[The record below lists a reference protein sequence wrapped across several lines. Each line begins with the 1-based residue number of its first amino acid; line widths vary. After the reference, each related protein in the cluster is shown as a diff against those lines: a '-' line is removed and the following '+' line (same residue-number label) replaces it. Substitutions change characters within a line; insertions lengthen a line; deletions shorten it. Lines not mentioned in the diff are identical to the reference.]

1 MASCSLSGDGMAR
14 QGARY
19 AALARDV
26 AEASRAPRRLDVAFA
41 AGYDRALLDE
51 AIAIEREC
59 CPFFAIELDHDE
71 RRLAIELP
79 EGEDTLLLDGITSA
93 LTGQPAAAR

>member
-1 MASCSLSGDGMAR
+1 MAR

-19 AALARDV
+19 AQLAGDV
-26 AEASRAPRRLDVAFA
+26 AEAAREPRRLAVTFSE
-41 AGYDRALLDE
+41 GYDRALLDE

-59 CPFFAIELDHDE
+59 CPFFAISLDHDA
-71 RRLAIELP
+71 RRLVIEMA

-93 LTGQPAAAR
+93 LAPSAAAPTRT

>member
-1 MASCSLSGDGMAR
+1 MAR

-19 AALARDV
+19 ARLAGDV
-26 AEASRAPRRLDVAFA
+26 EGASRSPRRLEVSFA
-41 AGYDRALLDE
+41 EGYDAALLDE

-59 CPFFAIELDHDE
+59 CPFFAIQFDHAA
-71 RRLAIELP
+71 RRLVIELP

-93 LTGQPAAAR
+93 LGAGAVTAR

>member
-1 MASCSLSGDGMAR
+1 MAR

-19 AALARDV
+19 ARLAGDV
-26 AEASRAPRRLDVAFA
+26 AEASREPRRLEVRFA
-41 AGYDRALLDE
+41 EGYDRALLDE

-59 CPFFAIELDHDE
+59 CPFFAIDLDHDA

-79 EGEDTLLLDGITSA
+79 EGENTLLLDGISGA
-93 LTGQPAAAR
+93 LGAGAVTAR